1 MMFTSSAASVIQ
13 PDPNDFLE
21 TQFMVN
27 TARVKLTLPKKG
39 HCWFFVDLD
48 TRVNDFKK
56 QCLEED
62 EVVKEVEVLQGN
74 AGKAVDDG

>member
-1 MMFTSSAASVIQ
+1 
-13 PDPNDFLE
+13 
-21 TQFMVN
+21 MVN

-48 TRVNDFKK
+48 TSVNDFKK

-62 EVVKEVEVLQGN
+62 EVIKEVEVLQGN
-74 AGKAVDDG
+74 AGKVVEDGQLMYSLLSERNSPLYLRLNNIHY

>member
-1 MMFTSSAASVIQ
+1 MS
-13 PDPNDFLE
+13 
-21 TQFMVN
+21 
-27 TARVKLTLPKKG
+27 PKKG

-48 TRVNDFKK
+48 TNVNDFKK

-74 AGKAVDDG
+74 AGKAVEDG